1 MHPQDE
7 LLIAESLV
15 AYAGD
20 HRDITAREAR
30 AWNLAEEIVSSQGL
44 SMDALVS
51 QIDEEW
57 SGPE

>member
-20 HRDITAREAR
+20 YRDITARETR
-30 AWNLAEEIVSSQGL
+30 AWNLAEKIVSSQGL